1 MNNYKGVFYKE
12 TNEKKFYE
20 GGAHFRYKDL
30 YEILLF
36 LGGVLPDKEYN
47 INSSKDIMNITNNIN
62 ISTNKRKSYSKTR
75 NINQFN
81 IFPNTQLTFNINS
94 SIKNNNY
101 TIKNL
106 GNVKSRN
113 NANELFFDGK
123 FKNKTNTTIFNYNQR
138 NNIRENL
145 IKTFINVNK
154 KGKENNINN
163 EEKTNIINNDNNEYI
178 NSNSQKY
185 IDNSNFNRDNN
196 NKILVG
202 KNNINQIYFNYNYNF
217 KYSNLINNYN
227 NNSNKLINIKK
238 NNKSIINEKKQFTNL
253 KDKLNIYLSK
263 KNNGNYSRNIINKN
277 MISYGKT
284 FDFNKDMNYKE
295 KNINSFF
302 NQTNNKGINNL
313 KNCSSGINM
322 NNYMNKTMSRNR
334 YICGNNLSAKNNIKI
349 NNEKFLKGSNKDL
362 ISQKYIR
369 KKINQLFNFN
379 QSMNKNI
386 NKKKNLSRNI
396 NNMNNNYD
404 TQNYKYKTSTGI
416 SNNKL
421 YY

>member
-36 LGGVLPDKEYN
+36 LGGVLPDIEYN
-47 INSSKDIMNITNNIN
+47 IKSNKDIRNIANNIN

-81 IFPNTQLTFNINS
+81 IFSNTQLTFNINNN
-94 SIKNNNY
+94 IKNNNY
-101 TIKNL
+101 IIKNL
-106 GNVKSRN
+106 GNAKSRN
-113 NANELFFDGK
+113 NENELFFDGK
-123 FKNKTNTTIFNYNQR
+123 FKNKTNRTIFNYNQR

-154 KGKENNINN
+154 KGKYNNINN

-178 NSNSQKY
+178 NYNSQKY
-185 IDNSNFNRDNN
+185 IDNNNINRDNN
-196 NKILVG
+196 NKILIE

-217 KYSNLINNYN
+217 KYSNIINNYN

-238 NNKSIINEKKQFTNL
+238 NNKPIINEQKQFTNL

-284 FDFNKDMNYKE
+284 FDFNKEMNYKE

-302 NQTNNKGINNL
+302 NQTDNKGINNL

-334 YICGNNLSAKNNIKI
+334 YLYGNNLSAKNNIKI
-349 NNEKFLKGSNKDL
+349 NNEKFLKSSNKDL

-379 QSMNKNI
+379 QSINKNI
-386 NKKKNLSRNI
+386 NKKKNMSRNI

-404 TQNYKYKTSTGI
+404 THNYKYKTSTGTN
-416 SNNKL
+416 NNKL